1 LNSRVNIP
9 GHLARTAASVDRA
22 LARLL
27 PAKSLYPKHLAEA
40 MRYSVFSGGKRVRPY
55 LVLESARLCG
65 AVPSKAMPLAAAM
78 EMIHAYSLVHDDLPA
93 MDDDDFRRGRK
104 TCHRQFDEA
113 TAILAGDALLT
124 HAFTVLAEGRDV
136 SEPRRR
142 QVFSVVSRAAGAL
155 GMVGGQAADL
165 KHQKK
170 KVKLA
175 ELARINAL
183 KTGCLIT
190 ASCEAG
196 ALWAG
201 AAPGAVRRLRNY
213 GREVGFLFQ
222 LVDDIIDGDGYV
234 PLIGAARTYALAA
247 KVRDRAKSA
256 VRPLGPRSGEL
267 QAFADFLFE
276 RKA

>member
-1 LNSRVNIP
+1 
-9 GHLARTAASVDRA
+9 
-22 LARLL
+22 
-27 PAKSLYPKHLAEA
+27 
-40 MRYSVFSGGKRVRPY
+40 MRYAVYSGGKRVRPY
-55 LVLESARLCG
+55 LTLESARVCG
-65 AVPSKAMPLAAAM
+65 AAPAQALPLAAAM

-113 TAILAGDALLT
+113 TAILAGDGLLT
-124 HAFTVLAEGRDV
+124 HAFTVLAEARQV
-136 SEPRRR
+136 PEPRRLR
-142 QVFSVVSRAAGAL
+142 AIGVVSRAAGAY

-170 KVKLA
+170 KAGLS

-201 AAPGAVRRLRNY
+201 APPAAVRRLKEY

-234 PLIGAARTYALAA
+234 PLIGADKTYALAA